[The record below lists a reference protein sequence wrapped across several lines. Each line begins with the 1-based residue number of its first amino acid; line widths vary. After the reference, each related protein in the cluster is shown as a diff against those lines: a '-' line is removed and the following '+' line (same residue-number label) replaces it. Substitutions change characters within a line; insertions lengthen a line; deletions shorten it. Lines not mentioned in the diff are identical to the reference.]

1 LAFFEE
7 AKCLLGSSNLTSRI
21 ENIEGSHYF
30 VRFDRSIKL
39 KKKEFDDPQLHEKC
53 GQDEERTVEHPRHH
67 EGKYEHAR

>member
-39 KKKEFDDPQLHEKC
+39 KKKEFDDPNSMKNVDRMKKEL
-53 GQDEERTVEHPRHH
+53 
-67 EGKYEHAR
+67 